1 MDARGRRA
9 GATEE
14 TRGRVTFFL
23 FSFFFF
29 TYLKIPSGAA
39 RNVSVICIC
48 SFSGVRLLY
57 FTLRSSFSVVI
68 FASSV
73 APAFA

>member
-57 FTLRSSFSVVI
+57 FTLTRN
-68 FASSV
+68 
-73 APAFA
+73 